1 MAKSWDSHSPISGT
15 NFGTKSFREPPRPHF
30 TRFDSRSRL
39 SVYFPLPKDTLTQVS
54 IPSSILVGTT
64 NKIVWI
70 KVEGKGSFL
79 NSAGVKEFAKEMVN
93 RGSREFVVD
102 LRNCP
107 VMDSTFMGTLAMI
120 ALRLREI
127 GQGSLHV
134 INLNERNHD
143 LLSNLGLD
151 QLFSMDACG
160 VKAGPSKDGSELP
173 SQVEP
178 SPPDRNLQAETML
191 EAHEALVEADPE
203 NLTKFKDV
211 LEYLKQ
217 DLHRAE

>member
-1 MAKSWDSHSPISGT
+1 M
-15 NFGTKSFREPPRPHF
+15 
-30 TRFDSRSRL
+30 
-39 SVYFPLPKDTLTQVS
+39 S

-93 RGSREFVVD
+93 RGHREFIVD

-134 INLNERNHD
+134 VNLNERNHD
-143 LLSNLGLD
+143 LLTNLGLD

-160 VKAGPSKDGSELP
+160 VKERGPGRAATP
-173 SQVEP
+173 FTP
-178 SPPDRNLQAETML
+178 RPPRDHSAQAETML

-211 LEYLKQ
+211 LDYLKQ
-217 DLHRAE
+217 DLHRAD

>member
-1 MAKSWDSHSPISGT
+1 M
-15 NFGTKSFREPPRPHF
+15 
-30 TRFDSRSRL
+30 
-39 SVYFPLPKDTLTQVS
+39 S

-127 GQGSLHV
+127 GQGNLHV
-134 INLNERNHD
+134 VNLNERNHD
-143 LLSNLGLD
+143 LLTNLGLD

-160 VKAGPSKDGSELP
+160 IKPPLRDPSAALP
-173 SQVEP
+173 SQLHP
-178 SPPDRNLQAETML
+178 SDPSDRNIQAETML

-211 LEYLKQ
+211 LDYLKQ
-217 DLHRAE
+217 DLHRAD

>member
-1 MAKSWDSHSPISGT
+1 
-15 NFGTKSFREPPRPHF
+15 
-30 TRFDSRSRL
+30 
-39 SVYFPLPKDTLTQVS
+39 VS
-54 IPSSILVGTT
+54 TPSSILVGTT

-79 NSAGVKEFAKEMVN
+79 NSAGVKEFSKEMVN
-93 RGSREFVVD
+93 RGHRDFVVD

-134 INLNERNHD
+134 VNLNERNHD
-143 LLSNLGLD
+143 LLTNLGLD

-160 VKAGPSKDGSELP
+160 VADGNPATRKPLETVPTEDHS
-173 SQVEP
+173 S
-178 SPPDRNLQAETML
+178 QAETML
-191 EAHEALVEADPE
+191 AAHEALVEADAS

>member
-1 MAKSWDSHSPISGT
+1 M
-15 NFGTKSFREPPRPHF
+15 
-30 TRFDSRSRL
+30 
-39 SVYFPLPKDTLTQVS
+39 S
-54 IPSSILVGTT
+54 IPSSILVSTS

-79 NSAGVKEFAKEMVN
+79 NSAGVKEFSKEMVN
-93 RGSREFVVD
+93 RGHREFIVD

-160 VKAGPSKDGSELP
+160 VRHGGPAVDDPLP
-173 SQVEP
+173 HTPP
-178 SPPDRNLQAETML
+178 SADRVTQAEAMI